1 MKTKI
6 AVRICIVMA
15 ALITLL
21 AGVSAGLQFQFQNN
35 WPFIALGVGTGV
47 ITFFGLVILCQ
58 TGEERWKITG
68 ESMRTAIAGA
78 IVVEYLALVGTLAF
92 FVQGEMPP
100 IAQTMIT
107 NFTTVVGIVIA
118 FYFGASAFVQLQRE
132 KQENRKAKTDE
143 DAGDATA
150 ASPEGEK
157 V

>member
-1 MKTKI
+1 
-6 AVRICIVMA
+6 MA
-15 ALITLL
+15 ALITARGRQRRSAISIQKQLAVHCPGRRYWRDKFFCLL
-21 AGVSAGLQFQFQNN
+21 
-35 WPFIALGVGTGV
+35 
-47 ITFFGLVILCQ
+47 ILCQ

-68 ESMRTAIAGA
+68 ESMRTAMAGA

-132 KQENRKAKTDE
+132 KQENRKVKADE
-143 DAGDATA
+143 NTVDATA
-150 ASPEGEK
+150 ASPEAEK
-157 V
+157 L